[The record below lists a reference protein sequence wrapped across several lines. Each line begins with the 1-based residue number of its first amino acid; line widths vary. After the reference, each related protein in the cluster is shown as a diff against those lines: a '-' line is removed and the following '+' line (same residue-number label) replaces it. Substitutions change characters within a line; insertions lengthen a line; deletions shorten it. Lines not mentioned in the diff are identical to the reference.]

1 MKLPEIGVKR
11 PIATAMIFIAIILL
25 GVVSL
30 KMLPLDLMPEME
42 FPSVT
47 VITVYPGASA
57 NEVEEQVTKPLETVL
72 SAAEH
77 LTEIKSTS
85 KENVSFIQL
94 SYNWGGDVTSAA
106 NNARDLIELAKRR
119 LPSAAHQPIIYKIN
133 SSMMPVL
140 AYAINAEAS
149 YNGIEHIV
157 EEDIA
162 TVLRKVEGVGTVVY
176 LGQPERE
183 IKININPQQLSAY
196 GLSASQISTMLK
208 ANNINVPA
216 GNINTGIYD
225 FSVRVPGKFESVEE
239 IENTVLKAFNG
250 KVIRLKDV
258 ASVQDTF
265 IEKES
270 FARNHIGEGV
280 ALMVQKQSGSNTVEV
295 VNAVREKMREI
306 QKELPSDIQIHEI
319 ISTDE
324 MVTNSVNNL
333 SSSIWYALI
342 FVTMVV
348 LMFLREWKASLIVFI
363 TMPVSLISA
372 FITMYIMGYTINIF
386 SLMALVIAIGMVVD
400 NAIVV
405 IENITQH
412 IEKGS
417 KPKQAAIFGTSEM
430 GMAIAAST
438 ATTLV
443 VFLPMLFMGGIVG
456 IMFKQLAILTSV
468 CLLTSLF
475 TALTLTPMLSSKLLR
490 ETPRDTRG
498 QRHSKFYVASEK
510 VFNKIEN
517 AYKALLGWAV
527 FHKGLTLAVALVV
540 FVGTLF
546 IGKSIGTDY
555 IPDFDAGTVSV
566 VFETEVGTSAQQTDS
581 IGQRI
586 LRIMQ
591 EEIPEIAPGAIASIS
606 GQTQDGALT
615 TVGFKEG
622 KNVGTV
628 LCHLT
633 PPKERDRSAGEIA
646 EVIRQRVDD
655 LPQIEKFRV
664 QGGSVLSSALTGNK
678 RPIEILVSGNDFNKL
693 NAVASDLK
701 ARMES
706 QKEFTDVATTIDPG
720 KLEVQVLVDREKAS
734 QMALNTAMVGMQVRQ
749 NLYGTESGDF
759 TQEGNDYGIVVQY
772 APEYRDQ
779 VMKLREMQITNLLGQ
794 QIPLPTI
801 AEITEGVGPLEIQ
814 RQSQQRYVKTTAD
827 LNGVSL
833 GEATKLAQ
841 HIIAQTEVPEGVDLE
856 IGGQV
861 DDQSDSFASLYLIFF
876 LGIALVYMV
885 MAAQF
890 ESLKDPFIVIFAI
903 PFTLVGVILAF
914 FMTGITL
921 SVTTFIGLIMLVGIV
936 VNNGIVLVDYTNMLR
951 KRNYPL
957 RDAVMEAGRSRL
969 RPVLMTSL
977 TTILGMLPMA
987 LSRGMGR
994 EMYAPLGVTI
1004 IGGLLVSMLI
1014 TLILVPTIY
1023 TTLYHRTLT
1032 KDRIAFR
1039 RKRASLAKVSAD
1051 NNEDT
1056 TTNK

>member
-11 PIATAMIFIAIILL
+11 PIATAMIFIAILLL

-42 FPSVT
+42 FPSIT

-94 SYNWGGDVTSAA
+94 SYSWGGDVTSAA

-140 AYAINAEAS
+140 AYAVNAGVN
-149 YNGIEHIV
+149 YNGIEHIL
-157 EEDIA
+157 EEEIA
-162 TVLRKVEGVGTVVY
+162 AVLRKVEGVGTVVY

-183 IKININPQQLSAY
+183 IKVSVNPQQLSAY

-208 ANNINVPA
+208 ANNISIPA
-216 GNINTGIYD
+216 GSINTGVYD
-225 FSVRVPGKFESVEE
+225 FSVRVPGKFESVDE
-239 IENTVLKAFNG
+239 IGNTVLKAFNG
-250 KVIRLKDV
+250 RVVRLKDV
-258 ASVQDTF
+258 ASIEDTF
-265 IEKES
+265 MERES

-295 VNAVREKMREI
+295 VDAVRRKMEEV
-306 QKELPSDIQIHEI
+306 KKNLPADIQIHEI

-324 MVTNSVNNL
+324 IVANSVDNL

-342 FVTMVV
+342 FVTTVV
-348 LMFLREWKASLIVFI
+348 LMFLREWKSSLIVFV

-372 FITMYIMGYTINIF
+372 FVAMYIMGYTINIF

-405 IENITQH
+405 LENITQH
-412 IEKGS
+412 IEKGA
-417 KPKQAAIFGTSEM
+417 KPRQAAIFGTSEM

-468 CLLTSLF
+468 CLLVSLF
-475 TALTLTPMLSSKLLR
+475 TALTLTPMLSSKLLK
-490 ETPRDTRG
+490 EAPRDKRK
-498 QRHSKFYVASEK
+498 RSRSKFYMASEHL
-510 VFNKIEN
+510 FNKIEN
-517 AYKALLGWAV
+517 AYKMLLGWAV
-527 FHKGLTLAVALVV
+527 FHKGATLSIAFVIFVATML
-540 FVGTLF
+540 

-586 LRIMQ
+586 LQIMQ

-633 PPKERDRSAGEIA
+633 SPDERERTAGRIA
-646 EVIRQRVDD
+646 EVVRRRMEE

-678 RPIEILVSGNDFNKL
+678 RPIEILVSGNDFAKL
-693 NAVASDLK
+693 NAVAADLQNRMVAEK
-701 ARMES
+701 A
-706 QKEFTDVATTIDPG
+706 FADVATTIDPG
-720 KLEVQVLVDREKAS
+720 KLEVQVLVDKEKAS
-734 QMALNTAMVGMQVRQ
+734 QMALNTAMVGLQVRQ
-749 NLYGTESGDF
+749 NIYGTESGDF
-759 TQEGNDYGIVVQY
+759 TEEGNDYGIVVQY
-772 APEYRDQ
+772 APEYRNRI
-779 VMKLREMQITNLLGQ
+779 MKLREMQVTNLLGQ
-794 QIPLPTI
+794 QIPLSAVADI
-801 AEITEGVGPLEIQ
+801 VEGTGPLEIQ
-814 RQSQQRYVKTTAD
+814 HQSQQRYVKTTAD
-827 LNGVSL
+827 LNGISL
-833 GEATKLAQ
+833 GDATKRTQ
-841 HIIAQTEVPEGVDLE
+841 EIIDKTEIPEGVSVE

-861 DDQSDSFASLYLIFF
+861 GDQSDSFRSLYLIFF

-890 ESLKDPFIVIFAI
+890 ESLKDPFIVLFAI

-914 FMTGITL
+914 FVTGITL

-951 KRNYPL
+951 KRNYSL

-987 LSRGMGR
+987 LSSGMGR
-994 EMYAPLGVTI
+994 EMYVPLGITI
-1004 IGGLLVSMLI
+1004 IGGLLISTLV
-1014 TLILVPTIY
+1014 TLILVPTMY
-1023 TTLYHRTLT
+1023 TALYHRTLT
-1032 KDRIAFR
+1032 QDRMRAR
-1039 RKRASLAKVSAD
+1039 LRKREAENRL
-1051 NNEDT
+1051 
-1056 TTNK
+1056 

>member
-11 PIATAMIFIAIILL
+11 PIATAMIFIAILLL

-42 FPSVT
+42 FPSIT

-94 SYNWGGDVTSAA
+94 SYSWGGDVTSAA

-140 AYAINAEAS
+140 AYAVNAGVN
-149 YNGIEHIV
+149 YNGIEHIL
-157 EEDIA
+157 EEEIA
-162 TVLRKVEGVGTVVY
+162 AVLRKVEGVGTVVY

-183 IKININPQQLSAY
+183 IKVSVNPQQLSAY

-208 ANNINVPA
+208 ANNISIPA
-216 GNINTGIYD
+216 GSINTGVYD
-225 FSVRVPGKFESVEE
+225 FSVRVPGKFESVDE
-239 IENTVLKAFNG
+239 IGNTVLKAFNG
-250 KVIRLKDV
+250 RVVRLRDV
-258 ASVQDTF
+258 ASIEDTF
-265 IEKES
+265 MERES

-295 VNAVREKMREI
+295 VDAVRRKMEEV
-306 QKELPSDIQIHEI
+306 KKNLPADIQIHEI

-324 MVTNSVNNL
+324 IVANSVDNL

-342 FVTMVV
+342 FVTTVV
-348 LMFLREWKASLIVFI
+348 LMFLREWKSSLIVFV

-372 FITMYIMGYTINIF
+372 FVAMYIMGYTINIF

-405 IENITQH
+405 LENITQH
-412 IEKGS
+412 IEKGA
-417 KPKQAAIFGTSEM
+417 KPRQAAIFGTSEM

-468 CLLTSLF
+468 CLLVSLF
-475 TALTLTPMLSSKLLR
+475 TALTLTPMLSSKLLK
-490 ETPRDTRG
+490 EAPRDKRK
-498 QRHSKFYVASEK
+498 RSRSKFYMASEHL
-510 VFNKIEN
+510 FNKIEN
-517 AYKALLGWAV
+517 AYKMLLGWAV
-527 FHKGLTLAVALVV
+527 FHKGATLSIALVI
-540 FVGTLF
+540 FVATML

-586 LRIMQ
+586 LQIMQ

-633 PPKERDRSAGEIA
+633 SPDERERTAGRIA
-646 EVIRQRVDD
+646 EVVRRRMEE

-678 RPIEILVSGNDFNKL
+678 RPIEILVSGNDFAKL
-693 NAVASDLK
+693 NAVAADLQNRMVAEK
-701 ARMES
+701 A
-706 QKEFTDVATTIDPG
+706 FADVATTIDPG
-720 KLEVQVLVDREKAS
+720 KLEVQVLVDKEKAS
-734 QMALNTAMVGMQVRQ
+734 QMALNTAMVGLQVRQ
-749 NLYGTESGDF
+749 NIYGTESGDF
-759 TQEGNDYGIVVQY
+759 TEEGNDYGIVVQY
-772 APEYRDQ
+772 APEYRNRI
-779 VMKLREMQITNLLGQ
+779 MKLREMQVTNLLGQ
-794 QIPLPTI
+794 QIPLSAVADI
-801 AEITEGVGPLEIQ
+801 VEGTGPLEIQ
-814 RQSQQRYVKTTAD
+814 HQSQQRYVKTTAD
-827 LNGVSL
+827 LNGISL
-833 GEATKLAQ
+833 GDATKRTQ
-841 HIIAQTEVPEGVDLE
+841 EIIDKTEIPEGVSVE

-861 DDQSDSFASLYLIFF
+861 GDQSDSFRSLYLIFF

-890 ESLKDPFIVIFAI
+890 ESLKDPFIVLFAI

-914 FMTGITL
+914 FVTGITL

-951 KRNYPL
+951 KRNYSL

-987 LSRGMGR
+987 LSSGMGR
-994 EMYAPLGVTI
+994 EMYVPLGITI
-1004 IGGLLVSMLI
+1004 IGGLLISTLV
-1014 TLILVPTIY
+1014 TLILVPTMY
-1023 TTLYHRTLT
+1023 TALYHRTLT
-1032 KDRIAFR
+1032 QDRMRAR
-1039 RKRASLAKVSAD
+1039 LRKREAENRL
-1051 NNEDT
+1051 
-1056 TTNK
+1056 